1 MNGVIKFGDP
11 QVGVEEIEYVKSVFN
26 SKVFVHGAITAE
38 FEKSFSER
46 FEYKYS
52 LTVANC
58 TAGLHLAHYSI
69 TKSLKREGKSLGEVI
84 CPAMTH
90 VATAHSIELSGL
102 KPVFVDCNSVDGNID
117 IDLLKKAI
125 TKNTVGIAAMHFNG
139 VPCDIETI
147 MELANRHNLYVI
159 EDCAISLGAKVNG
172 RPIGSFGN
180 AGVFSFHPV
189 KQITTGEGGMIVLND
204 QSFYDDLK
212 LERAFGVDR
221 TFGERKQAGIY
232 DVPLLGFNYRMAEI
246 PAAMGVKQIEKF
258 DGLENKRKHNFE
270 YLKEALSKL
279 SGLSVMGGDI
289 TEGRAYYC
297 LVAKVDGNNSER
309 NRIAASL
316 GERGIQTSVYYPHP
330 LPRLLYYTEKY
341 GYDPQEFKN
350 SEEISD
356 RSIAFSI
363 GAHLDKAELD
373 QVIAALKD
381 II

>member
-1 MNGVIKFGDP
+1 MVIKFGDP
-11 QVGVEEIEYVKSVFN
+11 QVGVEEIEYVKSVFD
-26 SKVFVHGAITAE
+26 SKVFVHGAITVE
-38 FEKSFSER
+38 FEESFAEH
-46 FEYKYS
+46 FGYKHA

-58 TAGLHLAHYSI
+58 TAGLHLAHYSL
-69 TKSLKREGKSLGEVI
+69 TKSLKREGASLPEVI

-90 VATAHSIELSGL
+90 VATAHAVELAGL

-125 TKNTVGIAAMHFNG
+125 TENTVGIAAMHFNG

-147 MELANRHNLYVI
+147 MELANQHNLYVI
-159 EDCAISLGAKVNG
+159 EDCAISLGAKVGG

-204 QSFYDDLK
+204 QAFYDDLK

-221 TFGERKQAGIY
+221 AFGERQQAGVY

-246 PAAMGVKQIEKF
+246 PAAMGVKQLEKF
-258 DGLENKRKHNFE
+258 DGLERKRENNFK
-270 YLKEALSKL
+270 YLKEALSSL
-279 SGLSVMGGDI
+279 AGISVMGGDL
-289 TEGRAYYC
+289 TEDRAYYC
-297 LVAKVDGNNSER
+297 LIAKVEGDKTDR

-316 GERGIQTSVYYPHP
+316 KERGIQTSVYYPHP
-330 LPRLLYYTEKY
+330 VPRLSYYAEKY
-341 GYDPQEFKN
+341 GYDPQEFEN
-350 SEEISD
+350 SEAVSD

-363 GAHLDKAELD
+363 GAHLGKQELEK
-373 QVIAALKD
+373 VISALKE